1 VGLGDLFRRRGPTVE
16 GLPAPQPC
24 DFIAVDFE
32 TANSTRGSACAVGVA
47 VVADS
52 RVIAEGATLIDPE
65 MPFDGYCSMV
75 NGLDEAAV
83 KGAPTLPQ
91 VWPVLSALLDGQL
104 VVAHNA
110 SFDMAVMRNAG
121 ARYGVTSGPTFE
133 VLCTYRMARA
143 AWPQLPSYSLG
154 YVAPLCGIEFDHH
167 EAGQDARAAARVA
180 VALYQ
185 SVGAPSL
192 RDGLEGLR
200 VVPGRMT
207 HEAYQPCELPR
218 LSSLTSAEGYP
229 DADPNHPLYG
239 RSMCFTGTLLSMPRR
254 DAQARIVDVGCTFKN
269 SVGKKLN
276 YLVLGDGDFALFADG
291 HRTGKLDKAM
301 ELREAGAPIEII
313 PERDFLALLLSEA

>member
-1 VGLGDLFRRRGPTVE
+1 M
-16 GLPAPQPC
+16 LPSSQPC
-24 DFIAVDFE
+24 DFVAIDFE
-32 TANSTRGSACAVGVA
+32 TANSARGSACAVGVA
-47 VVADS
+47 VVAGGQ
-52 RVIAEGATLIDPE
+52 VVAEGATLIDPE
-65 MPFDGYCSMV
+65 MEFDGYCSAV

-91 VWPVLSALLDGQL
+91 VWPALTELLDGQL

-121 ARYGVTSGPTFE
+121 ARYGVTTGPTFE
-133 VLCTYRMARA
+133 VLCTYRTAKA
-143 AWPQLPSYSLG
+143 AWPALPSYSLG
-154 YVAPLCGIEFDHH
+154 FVAPLCGIEFDHH

-185 SVGAPSL
+185 SVGALSL
-192 RDGLEGLR
+192 RDGLEELR

-207 HEAYQPCELPR
+207 PEAYQPCELPM
-218 LSSLTSAEGYP
+218 SPGLTSAEGNP

-239 RSMCFTGTLLSMPRR
+239 RSMCFTGSLLSMPRR

-269 SVGKKLN
+269 SVGKKLD

-291 HRTGKLDKAM
+291 HRTGKLNKAM

-313 PERDFLALLLSEA
+313 PERDFLALLLLEA

>member
-1 VGLGDLFRRRGPTVE
+1 V
-16 GLPAPQPC
+16 A
-24 DFIAVDFE
+24 IDFE

-47 VVADS
+47 VVAGGQ
-52 RVIAEGATLIDPE
+52 VVAEGATLIDPE
-65 MPFDGYCSMV
+65 MEFEGYCSMV

-91 VWPVLSALLDGQL
+91 VWPALSELLDGQL

-121 ARYGVTSGPTFE
+121 ARYDVASGPTFE

-143 AWPQLPSYSLG
+143 KWPELPSYSLG

-167 EAGQDARAAARVA
+167 EAGQDAHAAACVA

-185 SVGAPSL
+185 SVGASSL
-192 RDGLEGLR
+192 REGLEGLR
-200 VVPGRMT
+200 VGPGRMT
-207 HEAYQPCELPR
+207 PEAYQPCALPTMPG
-218 LSSLTSAEGYP
+218 LNSTDGNP
-229 DADPNHPLYG
+229 DANPNHPLYG

-254 DAQARIVDVGCTFKN
+254 DAQARIVDMGCTFKN
-269 SVGKKLN
+269 SVGKKLD

-301 ELREAGAPIEII
+301 ELIAAGAPIEII